1 MRKKEKKMLWKPPF
15 IFFLPVIEM
24 LVIGYITGNFFSL
37 NDILDIIYSFCRLG
51 LVVIGMSFVI
61 LSGGI
66 DFSAGGQMALSG
78 MLMAILIVQ
87 CRIPYAASFFITMAA
102 GMFLGYLNGSI
113 SMDFGIEP
121 SLETFGMMI
130 ILNGLVYTISG
141 GHSVMRDVKEFQFW
155 TGTASR
161 MFPIAFLT
169 LFLTWV
175 TGKLL
180 LEKTYPGRFLR
191 AVGENPETAEFIGR
205 NSRTIKIFAYMIC
218 SFMMTVTAAFM
229 ICYNHAATPFSG
241 SEYMSDSLIACCA
254 GGFSLRGGNGRLEE
268 ALAAALALVIFDDGI
283 RTLGASQG
291 ITGFIKAVMLL
302 IVLVIN
308 FKDKLQEM

>member
-37 NDILDIIYSFCRLG
+37 NNILNIIYRFSMLG

-141 GHSVMRDVKEFQFW
+141 GHSVMGDVKEFQFW

-161 MFPIAFLT
+161 IFPIAF
-169 LFLTWV
+169 
-175 TGKLL
+175 
-180 LEKTYPGRFLR
+180 
-191 AVGENPETAEFIGR
+191 
-205 NSRTIKIFAYMIC
+205 
-218 SFMMTVTAAFM
+218 
-229 ICYNHAATPFSG
+229 
-241 SEYMSDSLIACCA
+241 
-254 GGFSLRGGNGRLEE
+254 
-268 ALAAALALVIFDDGI
+268 
-283 RTLGASQG
+283 
-291 ITGFIKAVMLL
+291 
-302 IVLVIN
+302 
-308 FKDKLQEM
+308 

>member
-37 NDILDIIYSFCRLG
+37 NNILNIIYRFSMLG

-141 GHSVMRDVKEFQFW
+141 GHSVMGDVKEFQFW

-161 MFPIAFLT
+161 IFPIAFLT

-191 AVGENPETAEFIGR
+191 AVGENPETAEFIGI
-205 NSRTIKIFAYMIC
+205 NSRRIKIFAYMIC

-229 ICYNHAATPFSG
+229 ICYNHAATTFS
-241 SEYMSDSLIACCA
+241 
-254 GGFSLRGGNGRLEE
+254 

>member
-24 LVIGYITGNFFSL
+24 LVLGYITGNFFSL
-37 NDILDIIYSFCRLG
+37 NNILNIIYRFSMLG

-141 GHSVMRDVKEFQFW
+141 GHSVMGDVKEYQFW

-161 MFPIAFLT
+161 IFPIAFLT

-191 AVGENPETAEFIGR
+191 AVGENPETAEFIGI
-205 NSRTIKIFAYMIC
+205 NSRRIKIFAYMIC

>member
-37 NDILDIIYSFCRLG
+37 NNILNIIYRFSMLG

-141 GHSVMRDVKEFQFW
+141 GHSVMGDVKEFQFW

-161 MFPIAFLT
+161 IFPIAFLT

-191 AVGENPETAEFIGR
+191 AVGENPETAEFIGI
-205 NSRTIKIFAYMIC
+205 NSRRIKIFAYMIC

-268 ALAAALALVIFDDGI
+268 ALAAALVIFDDGI

>member
-1 MRKKEKKMLWKPPF
+1 MRKKEKKMIWKPPF
-15 IFFLPVIEM
+15 ILFLPVIEM
-24 LVIGYITGNFFSL
+24 LVIGYLTGILFSL
-37 NDILDIIYSFCRLG
+37 NNILNIIYRFSMLG

-141 GHSVMRDVKEFQFW
+141 GHSVMGDVKEFQFW

-161 MFPIAFLT
+161 IFPIAFLT

-191 AVGENPETAEFIGR
+191 AVGENPETAEFIGI
-205 NSRTIKIFAYMIC
+205 NSRRIKIFAYMIC

>member
-37 NDILDIIYSFCRLG
+37 NNILNIIYRFSMLG

-113 SMDFGIEP
+113 SMDFGIKP

-141 GHSVMRDVKEFQFW
+141 GHSVMGDVKEFQFW

-161 MFPIAFLT
+161 IFPIAFLT

-191 AVGENPETAEFIGR
+191 AVGENPETAEFIGI
-205 NSRTIKIFAYMIC
+205 NSRRIKIFAYMIC

>member
-37 NDILDIIYSFCRLG
+37 NNILNIIYRFSMLG

-141 GHSVMRDVKEFQFW
+141 GHSVMGDVKEFQFW

-161 MFPIAFLT
+161 IFPIAFLT

-191 AVGENPETAEFIGR
+191 AVGENPETAEFIGI
-205 NSRTIKIFAYMIC
+205 NSRRIKIFAYMIC

-268 ALAAALALVIFDDGI
+268 ALALVIFDDGI

>member
-1 MRKKEKKMLWKPPF
+1 MNAAHLYKRFGDKVVLEDVSLTVPDGAVVCLMAPSGRGKTTLLRC
-15 IFFLPVIEM
+15 IAGLEM
-24 LVIGYITGNFFSL
+24 PDSGTVTGVPE
-37 NDILDIIYSFCRLG
+37 RLG
-51 LVVIGMSFVI
+51 FVFQEDRLCPQLDAVENVRLVTGRAMSRPDI
-61 LSGGI
+61 EAHLRELGLADCLDQRAAELSGG
-66 DFSAGGQMALSG
+66 QRTK
-78 MLMAILIVQ
+78 IL
-87 CRIPYAASFFITMAA
+87 
-102 GMFLGYLNGSI
+102 L
-113 SMDFGIEP
+113 
-121 SLETFGMMI
+121 
-130 ILNGLVYTISG
+130 
-141 GHSVMRDVKEFQFW
+141 
-155 TGTASR
+155 
-161 MFPIAFLT
+161 
-169 LFLTWV
+169 
-175 TGKLL
+175 GKLL

-191 AVGENPETAEFIGR
+191 AVGENPETAEFIGI
-205 NSRTIKIFAYMIC
+205 NSRRIKIFAYMIC